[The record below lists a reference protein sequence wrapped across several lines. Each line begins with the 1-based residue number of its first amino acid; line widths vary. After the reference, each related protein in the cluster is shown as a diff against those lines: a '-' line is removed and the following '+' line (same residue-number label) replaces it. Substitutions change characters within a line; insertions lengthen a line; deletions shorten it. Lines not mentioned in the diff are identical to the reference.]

1 MICQSFLVPDLLNN
15 QSDFLK
21 FFLRHDFVQNRFQV
35 LFNGGRWDETPGW
48 CILHHTIL
56 KWRKSI
62 VSVIGSSQLTRTNI
76 ELCEIEGCQLPGI
89 LSHINVY
96 IFFFF
101 DRWKSQISQWVWA
114 FLTLYFVQLFGLV
127 IYFVYQGD
135 ESLVVRIIFKLLH
148 FIPYQTKKMS
158 DIKVTNFYGRWWKF
172 SATKNKS
179 GTFFLSDL
187 SVILSFH
194 LL

>member
-48 CILHHTIL
+48 CILHYTIL

-96 IFFFF
+96 IFFFWQVEITDLTMGVGIF
-101 DRWKSQISQWVWA
+101 NALFCAAFRFSNLFCLPRRWITCGKNHFQTSSFYTLWDKKNVRYKSNE
-114 FLTLYFVQLFGLV
+114 FLW
-127 IYFVYQGD
+127 
-135 ESLVVRIIFKLLH
+135 
-148 FIPYQTKKMS
+148 
-158 DIKVTNFYGRWWKF
+158 KVMK
-172 SATKNKS
+172 
-179 GTFFLSDL
+179 
-187 SVILSFH
+187 I
-194 LL
+194 